1 MFAGVLPGKFRFFRH
16 SFPTSADLFAAGW
29 LLPSHAPDGPINPG
43 TPDGIIKMM
52 HAFRKTTKL
61 YLFSLFCVISTASSS
76 QELWTACRIILPLT
90 QNIELQP
97 EFQIRFHHDPSLQD
111 YAHLYR
117 LRIKYSLNE
126 RWKFGS
132 TIRVTDNQETE
143 SISVSEIPDRKRYT
157 LDIYSKLPL
166 KNDRTTIDNR
176 LRFQISQTKKL
187 NYNYYLRYRLGLEY
201 ALVRNVEV
209 TVSDEIYIEYPEIE
223 ICLNKTSLNIELSI
237 IKGFRQ
243 NFFYTVETNLQS
255 ESSIFNYIIGCRLEI
270 NPKKL
275 FN

>member
-1 MFAGVLPGKFRFFRH
+1 
-16 SFPTSADLFAAGW
+16 
-29 LLPSHAPDGPINPG
+29 
-43 TPDGIIKMM
+43 MM